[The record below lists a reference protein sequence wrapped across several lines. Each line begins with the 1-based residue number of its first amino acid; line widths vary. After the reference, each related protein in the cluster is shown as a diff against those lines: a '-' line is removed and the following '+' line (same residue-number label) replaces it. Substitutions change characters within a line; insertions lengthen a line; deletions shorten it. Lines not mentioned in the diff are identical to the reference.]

1 MQESPNNAVH
11 YVSGLSHLMPHSE
24 QDKRRLS
31 EIPQS
36 LEIYTKL
43 LNLTTWLGMENLM
56 ELNASKFVLPMLF
69 CWINHNARLN
79 DSPQLRLDTLAYQLE
94 A

>member
-11 YVSGLSHLMPHSE
+11 NVSGLGHLMPHSA
-24 QDKRRLS
+24 QDKRCLS

-36 LEIYTKL
+36 MKIYTKL
-43 LNLTTWLGMENLM
+43 NLATWLGMENFM
-56 ELNASKFVLPMLF
+56 EINASKFVLPMLF

-79 DSPQLRLDTLAYQLE
+79 DSPQLRLDTLAY
-94 A
+94 